1 MLTAMR
7 KLKGALSVAS
17 NSYGVATGYGQ
28 QVKLL
33 IDRLL
38 RSGMDV
44 ANLSNFGLEGRI
56 EKGST
61 PYGKFHH
68 YPKGFKPYSDDVIPV
83 WHEHFLQQ
91 VGEKP
96 DALLTLYDVWVY
108 KDLQF
113 NGEWLAYVPLD
124 HVTAPPKVVEVLQ
137 RDNVTPITMSP
148 HGKRQLDAIDIENT
162 YIPHSVDTSIMKPTK
177 KLAGEVTR
185 AALEVPED
193 AFLVTMVAANK
204 ANGSVHRKAYAE
216 ALMAFSMFQKS
227 YPDAYLYIHAI
238 PHNAYG
244 GFRLPDIIKSVG
256 LSDERVRIANP
267 HHLRIGYSEKDMA
280 AIYSASDVLLAPSL
294 GEGFGVPIIEAQ
306 ACGTRVIT
314 SNWTATQDIAG
325 PDSFLVDGQP
335 FWDEPGQAWWYVP
348 LIQSIV
354 PALEAAYNA
363 ERGTSQESIEWASQ
377 FDADK
382 VWAESWLPF
391 FEKYFSA

>member
-1 MLTAMR
+1 MLNVVR

-61 PYGKFHH
+61 PFGKFHH
-68 YPKGFKPYSDDVIPV
+68 YPKGYKPYSDDVIPV

-108 KDLQF
+108 KDLAF
-113 NGEWLAYVPLD
+113 NGDWLAYVPLD
-124 HVTAPPKVVEVLQ
+124 HVTAPPKVVQVLQ
-137 RDNVTPITMSP
+137 KDNVHPITMSP
-148 HGKRQLDAIDIENT
+148 HGKRQLDALGLDNT
-162 YIPHSVDTSIMKPTK
+162 YIPHSIDTSVMKPTK
-177 KLAGEVTR
+177 KMDGKPTR
-185 AALEVPED
+185 QVLDVPED
-193 AFLVTMVAANK
+193 AFLVSMVAANK
-204 ANGSVHRKAYAE
+204 ANGTVHRKAYAE
-216 ALMAFSMFQKS
+216 ALMAFSMFRQS
-227 YPDAYLYIHAI
+227 HPDAYLYIHAI
-238 PHNAYG
+238 PHNAFG
-244 GFRLPDIIKSVG
+244 GFKLPDLLQAVG
-256 LSDERVRIANP
+256 LSDEHVRIANP
-267 HHLRIGYSEKDMA
+267 HDLRVGYTDKDMA
-280 AIYSASDVLLAPSL
+280 AIYTASDVLLAPSM
-294 GEGFGVPIIEAQ
+294 GEGFGVPIVEAQ
-306 ACGTRVIT
+306 GCGTRVIT
-314 SNWTATQDIAG
+314 SNWTATPDIAG

-335 FWDEPGQAWWYVP
+335 FWDEPAQAFWCVP

-354 PALEAAYNA
+354 PALEAAYKTGG
-363 ERGTSQESIEWASQ
+363 GTSEASIEFAKQ

-382 VWAESWLPF
+382 VWAESWLPLL
-391 FEKYFSA
+391 ERYFAA